1 MTRSYDANR
10 CYGAAA
16 WACAALGASLLA
28 LGCASTPPP
37 QLAQAQSAYDSAAAN
52 ADVTKFASVELYEAK
67 SAVDRA
73 QSDWAAKKDDA
84 EAVHLAYLATRRVE
98 IAQAAAAGRKSL
110 EEARSL
116 SRQRDKAALEASQ
129 KEVQATKQA
138 AAERERQM
146 KEEIQ
151 EMQARET
158 ERGLLM
164 TLGDVVFDVGES
176 TLRPG
181 AMEKLVALAR
191 FLKDH
196 PDRQLLVEGYTDN
209 TGSDS
214 FNLTLSQK
222 RAESVTAFLAESGI
236 PPDRMIAT
244 GYGKAYPQVNN
255 TTPEG
260 RQQNR
265 RVEIVV
271 LGAGQQASQ
280 RVRARQ

>member
-1 MTRSYDANR
+1 MMRSYDAR
-10 CYGAAA
+10 WCCGAAA
-16 WACAALGASLLA
+16 WAGAVMAASFVA

-37 QLAQAQSAYDSAAAN
+37 QLAQAKSAYDSAATN
-52 ADVTKFASVELYEAK
+52 ADVNKFASVELYEAK
-67 SAVDRA
+67 AAVDRA
-73 QSDWAAKKDDA
+73 ESDWKAKEDA
-84 EAVHLAYLATRRVE
+84 TEATHLSYLAARRVE

-110 EEARSL
+110 EEARTL
-116 SRQRDKAALEASQ
+116 ARQKDKVALEQSK

-146 KEEIQ
+146 KEEIS

-191 FLKDH
+191 FLRDH

-222 RAESVTAFLAESGI
+222 RAESVTGFLAESGVA
-236 PPDRMIAT
+236 PDRMIAT
-244 GYGKAYPQVNN
+244 GYGKAYPQASNA
-255 TTPEG
+255 TPEG

-265 RVEIVV
+265 RVEVV
-271 LGAGQQASQ
+271 ILGAGQQASQ
-280 RVRARQ
+280 RVRAKQ